1 MPDWTGAGAGSLFST
16 INPFPLGANVTYES
30 VRNADLNTL
39 SGAVDSLSALTA
51 KLTELEQDATAMNGM
66 AHGSLW
72 AGLNATVSRA
82 HIRRT
87 AGKFTHARTQAEALH
102 NILHDLLTDLRGCQ
116 DGLLRLEANSE
127 AEGFRIS
134 PEGVVSS
141 AGPPHL
147 RLDQLNAGIGMGGI
161 GEPDPEGVS
170 PETQQAMWH
179 AHSRINEIVEK
190 AGESDGIA
198 ARALTDILAEG
209 NGRFSHT
216 DLTGIDDARENQ
228 VQQDAEAAAV
238 LAGKENKTAADWRL
252 MGDYFALHADDPEFA
267 NHVIDTLGMEQ
278 YLTLAQEL
286 DHSATELAS
295 ANLDIDG
302 IRTGMANTLNT
313 AMQPSIDISTH
324 PPGSGYQNWL
334 RTEEGQ
340 AYERRLNALNALGP
354 ERLHEPEE
362 PAWLDS
368 VQDNRIGY
376 DLFLDLMESADAPMN
391 DIFYYDMLDG
401 MVAAE
406 KTDHTIWFGERYSD
420 SGNGWNPKENGTDRL
435 LGIGS
440 QDNIDAVSRFFDP
453 KYNEDNIDYFIGLNG
468 DQRRPLEDSHS
479 HGWGG
484 MLSTDSGLADLAEIS
499 NVYGQAPG
507 LTAALEAAS
516 TGRPPGGSE
525 ILGTEGHSAVNIR
538 IAEHLWNTYAEAPA
552 QASGDLVT
560 PDLRPT
566 LGTIAADY
574 MPDILYAANRSSSG
588 PEDSEA
594 SFSRENTGHLLWEVG
609 THQDSY
615 EKVTAANQ
623 AQLYIETDRAVA
635 QYGHEDEADLREKV
649 RYTIERSG
657 VVTGI
662 MTDAHA
668 TAAEDEQHQQDA
680 RHNEKIDDLQ
690 FTVDLLLG
698 GVIYGGMGENPG
710 TAAMAAPVQ
719 QQVTDSIFSQFR
731 ADNSAA
737 AAAQAEQQY
746 NESGTIHLDNSTAA
760 VDFALERHGID
771 PASIDQVLLTDAIE
785 SGSNGGFEQGTIRK
799 KR

>member
-39 SGAVDSLSALTA
+39 SGAVDSLSGLTA
-51 KLTELEQDATAMNGM
+51 KLTELEQDAAAMNGM

-228 VQQDAEAAAV
+228 VQQDAEATAV
-238 LAGKENKTAADWRL
+238 LAGKENKTPADWRL

-324 PPGSGYQNWL
+324 PPGSGAYQNWL

-406 KTDHTIWFGERYSD
+406 KESPIVWSGERYPD
-420 SGNGWNPKENGTDRL
+420 NEHGWDPKNNGTDRL
-435 LGIGS
+435 LALGARH
-440 QDNIDAVSRFFDP
+440 NVEATTHFFDP
-453 KYNEDNIDYFIGLNG
+453 DRTDNLGYFIGDGEKSRNLFYG
-468 DQRRPLEDSHS
+468 SDLTQSL
-479 HGWGG
+479 
-484 MLSTDSGLADLAEIS
+484 LSGRSFNE
-499 NVYGQAPG
+499 APG
-507 LTAALEAAS
+507 LTAALETAA
-516 TGRPPGGSE
+516 TGRPSGGAPGPGY
-525 ILGTEGHSAVNIR
+525 EGHSEVNIR
-538 IAEHLWNTYAEAPA
+538 IAEEVWNTYAEDPA
-552 QASGDLVT
+552 RSRGDLNS
-560 PDLRPT
+560 PDMRPT

-574 MPDILYAANRSSSG
+574 IADISHAVTDVTHDNQ
-588 PEDSEA
+588 EA
-594 SFSRENTGHLLWEVG
+594 DFSNHTATLLHEVG
-609 THQDSY
+609 KNVDAYQLI
-615 EKVTAANQ
+615 TAAN
-623 AQLYIETDRAVA
+623 LYDMNLAMDGAVNEH
-635 QYGHEDEADLREKV
+635 GHNESALQTAAGNVANRNGQV
-649 RYTIERSG
+649 SG
-657 VVTGI
+657 I
-662 MTDAHA
+662 LTDAHA
-668 TAAEDEQHQQDA
+668 TARYDDQIAADA
-680 RHNEKIDDLQ
+680 AANAS
-690 FTVDLLLG
+690 VDQWEEMASVLLG
-698 GVIYGGMGENPG
+698 GAVYGSVPLSGSASM
-710 TAAMAAPVQ
+710 
-719 QQVTDSIFSQFR
+719 TDSFVQGANSSIFESFR
-731 ADNSAA
+731 VDNSIEARHQEDRNYSNSRTA
-737 AAAQAEQQY
+737 YVGATTDA
-746 NESGTIHLDNSTAA
+746 LDL
-760 VDFALERHGID
+760 ALERAQID
-771 PASIDQVLLTDAIE
+771 TSEFQSYTLMKETVEIGAGNGHDAGKTRIE
-785 SGSNGGFEQGTIRK
+785 RPK
-799 KR
+799 